1 MCVQDCLNR
10 LVITL
15 ATFSIVVWFAVKI
28 NLSYLIKRF
37 NNLLS
42 FQWKN
47 TDWNL
52 FWYVLRWNKSGQ
64 TMHAQY
70 QQYENRSKRL
80 CQPVNNLGHDS
91 KKTTLI
97 SRLTSWKCWRQW
109 RRAQSKH
116 KLNSP
121 PFLLW
126 KRVTISTQS
135 SSPKASK
142 VWFLAM
148 EPYIQHLLLLRRD
161 HRASVQL

>member
-1 MCVQDCLNR
+1 M
-10 LVITL
+10 
-15 ATFSIVVWFAVKI
+15 
-28 NLSYLIKRF
+28 
-37 NNLLS
+37 
-42 FQWKN
+42 KN

-64 TMHAQY
+64 TMHTQY
-70 QQYENRSKRL
+70 KQYENRSKRL

-97 SRLTSWKCWRQW
+97 SCLTSWKRWRQW
-109 RRAQSKH
+109 RQAQSKH
-116 KLNSP
+116 ELNSP

-126 KRVTISTQS
+126 KRVTISTHS

-148 EPYIQHLLLLRRD
+148 EHTFSICSISTETTEPLCNLNVSSDPISFSMCSVCTRTGRMHTGIL
-161 HRASVQL
+161 HRKDACMKFCRS